1 MIDRMIAP
9 AAQMVSLY
17 RPKDSDSRRPLAF
30 QPHSLRAIA
39 LAIKENIWAMP
50 IAAAAMDFPSTAT
63 PIAAFAVTA
72 HGGRAALR
80 YVFHD
85 APPCV
90 AMLV

>member
-1 MIDRMIAP
+1 
-9 AAQMVSLY
+9 
-17 RPKDSDSRRPLAF
+17 
-30 QPHSLRAIA
+30 
-39 LAIKENIWAMP
+39 MP